1 MESRQ
6 DDKNK
11 ILEAMTREGTKIDGS
26 YFSRC
31 SDGKESINVYYFES
45 VRMKN
50 GSTNSCPRG
59 VVLSPEEV
67 QQIEEVLAKDKEKYG
82 ASEREFR
89 KVRACRIAHTENGL
103 KSLWYKLLLKWEA
116 V

>member
-31 SDGKESINVYYFES
+31 SDGRESINVYYFER
-45 VRMKN
+45 VLMKD
-50 GSTNSCPRG
+50 GSANNCPRG
-59 VVLSPEEV
+59 VVLSPDEV
-67 QQIEEVLAKDKEKYG
+67 RQIEDVLAKDKEKYSAAG
-82 ASEREFR
+82 REFKR
-89 KVRACRIAHTENGL
+89 VSACRIAHTESGL